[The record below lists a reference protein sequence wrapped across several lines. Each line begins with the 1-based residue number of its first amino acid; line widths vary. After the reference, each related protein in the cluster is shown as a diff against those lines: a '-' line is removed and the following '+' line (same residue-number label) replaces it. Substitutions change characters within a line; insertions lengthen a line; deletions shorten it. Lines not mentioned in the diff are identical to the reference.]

1 MDKSQATD
9 YVKNRIR
16 NGYDIDV
23 IAADLS
29 KELRVPLKLIT
40 KFVKNVFDS
49 NSQNQSSGDKPST
62 MEDKKEK
69 EPRKGIKDI
78 SESNEIVSR
87 KISPDSVR
95 QKSGVG
101 KNIGKIKPSEVTR
114 ENGYYPGQETKESN
128 AYNLEEIRL
137 FVIKSLINHHRHN
150 DIVAA
155 VCTRTGM
162 NWNAAQ
168 RFVATTQTQS
178 HEELSRNNTSFML
191 LFSVLFIIGGI
202 LLLGWSVI
210 SMINY
215 YNSLTGL
222 EPEVLPPEFL
232 VWIFTGFITSLGI
245 ISGGIFGFY
254 RSLSNQ

>member
-29 KELRVPLKLIT
+29 KELGVPLNLIT
-40 KFVKNVFDS
+40 KFVKNVFVS
-49 NSQNQSSGDKPST
+49 NSPNQSPGDKPSP
-62 MEDKKEK
+62 MEEKKET
-69 EPRKGIKDI
+69 EPRKSIKETY
-78 SESNEIVSR
+78 ESDENVSR
-87 KISPDSVR
+87 KISPDLIR
-95 QKSGVG
+95 QQSDEGI
-101 KNIGKIKPSEVTR
+101 NSRFPEPSETTHGKG
-114 ENGYYPGQETKESN
+114 NYSIQETKVSD

-137 FVIKSLINHHRHN
+137 FVIKSIINHHRHN

-168 RFVATTQTQS
+168 RFVATTQTQN
-178 HEELSRNNTSFML
+178 HEELSRSNSSSML
-191 LFSVLFIIGGI
+191 LFSILFIIGGI

-215 YNSLTGL
+215 YNSFTGL
-222 EPEVLPPEFL
+222 EPEALPPEFL

-245 ISGGIFGFY
+245 ISGGIYGFY
-254 RSLSNQ
+254 RSLSKQ